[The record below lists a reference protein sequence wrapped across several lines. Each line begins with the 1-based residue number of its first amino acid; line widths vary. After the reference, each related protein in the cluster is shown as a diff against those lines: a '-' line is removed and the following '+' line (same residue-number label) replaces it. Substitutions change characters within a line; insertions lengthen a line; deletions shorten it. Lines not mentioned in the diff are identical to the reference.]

1 MLRHV
6 ANVVF
11 VLCLT
16 AWASLAL
23 LICVTVGEHGFGE
36 VGRKLIHVVGRTN
49 QLGVQSGSIVIWRL
63 LGILL
68 VTLLAGS
75 FRRARRS

>member
-6 ANVVF
+6 ANAVF

-23 LICVTVGEHGFGE
+23 LICVTVGEHRFGE
-36 VGRKLIHVVGRTN
+36 VGRKLIHVLGRTD
-49 QLGVQSGSIVIWRL
+49 QLGVQSSGLVTWRL
-63 LGILL
+63 LGLL
-68 VTLLAGS
+68 VITLLAGYL
-75 FRRARRS
+75 RRPRRS